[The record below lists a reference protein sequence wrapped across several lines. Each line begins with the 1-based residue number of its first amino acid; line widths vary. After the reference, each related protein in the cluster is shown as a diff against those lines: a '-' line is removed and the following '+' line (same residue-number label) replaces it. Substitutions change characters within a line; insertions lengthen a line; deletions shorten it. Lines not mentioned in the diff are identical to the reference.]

1 MYTRRSTDESLSV
14 SGISCLHLGLGGG
27 WGLRTFLGNYLFFF
41 LYFDFYQILF
51 TLMHMMDLN
60 IFTVVNFCK
69 MYYSILV
76 FSCLMK
82 FEVDVINVDID
93 SDILGCK

>member
-1 MYTRRSTDESLSV
+1 
-14 SGISCLHLGLGGG
+14 
-27 WGLRTFLGNYLFFF
+27 
-41 LYFDFYQILF
+41 
-51 TLMHMMDLN
+51 
-60 IFTVVNFCK
+60 